1 MKTKKK
7 VLVMRKVLITGDG
20 NGVGKATAEIL
31 KDEKLLLIDIDEKN
45 LKAVAKKLNCDY
57 FVCDVTNVENIES
70 LKQYVEKHFSKIDTL
85 INCAGVWTKGEISQ
99 LNNEHFKKLNTLEKL
114 KNIIATNTFGT
125 IAMITAFS
133 PILINNAAVKRGV
146 DSCQI
151 ININSQSGVET
162 EEFCPVY
169 NASKHGSY
177 YYRKAVQRDLAKH
190 NVKITDVCP
199 GLIKTDFYIRAN
211 DELSS
216 EIMELGLSAKQVALT
231 IKYVFDLPSDITI
244 PSIEIRNIKNY

>member
-7 VLVMRKVLITGDG
+7 VLVMRKVLITGAG

-177 YYRKAVQRDLAKH
+177 YYRKALIDLIKDQLIVIIIRFLHERLNSFLEISMISHRFTHDDQFIGLDPVHEKEFIFAVFC
-190 NVKITDVCP
+190 VKI
-199 GLIKTDFYIRAN
+199 
-211 DELSS
+211 
-216 EIMELGLSAKQVALT
+216 
-231 IKYVFDLPSDITI
+231 
-244 PSIEIRNIKNY
+244 

>member
-1 MKTKKK
+1 M
-7 VLVMRKVLITGDG
+7 LFR
-20 NGVGKATAEIL
+20 
-31 KDEKLLLIDIDEKN
+31 
-45 LKAVAKKLNCDY
+45 
-57 FVCDVTNVENIES
+57 S
-70 LKQYVEKHFSKIDTL
+70 
-85 INCAGVWTKGEISQ
+85 
-99 LNNEHFKKLNTLEKL
+99 KL